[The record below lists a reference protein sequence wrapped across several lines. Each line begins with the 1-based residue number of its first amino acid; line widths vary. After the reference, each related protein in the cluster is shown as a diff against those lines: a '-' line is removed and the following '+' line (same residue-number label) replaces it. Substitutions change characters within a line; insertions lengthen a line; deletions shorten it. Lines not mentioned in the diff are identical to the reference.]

1 MIKSAISRFSF
12 SNFDTL
18 AWVRVEMVITLVG
31 WGGTANLDTD
41 QRAFSSW
48 LMYHSMLS
56 WLSE

>member
-1 MIKSAISRFSF
+1 MPKFSF
-12 SNFDTL
+12 SNVDTL

-56 WLSE
+56 WLSEW